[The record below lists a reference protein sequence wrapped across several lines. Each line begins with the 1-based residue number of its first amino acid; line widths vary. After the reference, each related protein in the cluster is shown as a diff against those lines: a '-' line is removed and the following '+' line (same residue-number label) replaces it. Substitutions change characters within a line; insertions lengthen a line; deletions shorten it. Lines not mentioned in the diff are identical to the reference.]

1 MSINDGKRTP
11 ILISGC
17 PRSGTTFLG
26 SVFEASKDCFE
37 IYEPFNSD
45 FTYHL
50 DLPSRFYRIKPEDT
64 AQYRRQVDR
73 LIELSTLSGRLKK
86 LPRGMMDRVR
96 AEKDVPSALA
106 LKKCVQ
112 NNKRFVSAR
121 RVVFKDPIAFFSAS
135 WLAKTYDA
143 DVVLMLR
150 HPGGVISS
158 YLALDWEAE
167 TPELIDHMMPETGE
181 TLETE
186 IAQWRANPD
195 DRIGELILQWKIFTI
210 ETLALAEANPDWHV
224 VSHEYLCDHPEE
236 VFSTLFR
243 AFGLDYSEQVEAK
256 IAESTAANNIVDP
269 KQHTQHN
276 LNRQSKTL
284 KDSWKKRLDA
294 ATIDRIKTEAEPLW
308 HDALA
313 RLFPAAQSRDVA

>member
-50 DLPSRFYRIKPEDT
+50 DLPSRFYRITPEET
-64 AQYRRQVDR
+64 PQYRRQVDR
-73 LIELSTLSGRLKK
+73 LIELSSLSRRLMK
-86 LPRGMMDRVR
+86 LPRGMIDRVR
-96 AEKDVPSALA
+96 TEKDVPSALA

-135 WLAKTYDA
+135 WLAETYDA

-158 YLALDWEAE
+158 YLALDWQAE
-167 TPELIDHMMPETGE
+167 TPELIDHMMPETRE
-181 TLETE
+181 KLASE
-186 IAQWRANPD
+186 IAQWRENPD

-210 ETLALAEANPDWHV
+210 ETIALAKANPDWHV
-224 VSHEYLCDHPEE
+224 VSHEHLCDHPEE
-236 VFSTLFR
+236 VFSALFR
-243 AFGLDYSEQVEAK
+243 AFGLDYSEQVQAK
-256 IAESTAANNIVDP
+256 IAQSTGATNIVDP
-269 KQHTQHN
+269 KKHTQHN

-284 KDSWKKRLDA
+284 KVSWKKRLDA
-294 ATIDRIKTEAEPLW
+294 ETLKRIETEAEPLW
-308 HDALA
+308 ERALCEVN
-313 RLFPAAQSRDVA
+313 RVSSVSTG

>member
-1 MSINDGKRTP
+1 MSTNDGKRTP

-50 DLPSRFYRIKPEDT
+50 DLPTRFYRITPEET
-64 AQYRRQVDR
+64 PRYRRQVDR
-73 LIELSTLSGRLKK
+73 LIELSSLSGRLKK
-86 LPRGMMDRVR
+86 LPRGMMDRMR

-135 WLAKTYDA
+135 WLAETYDA

-158 YLALDWEAE
+158 YLALDWQAE
-167 TPELIDHMMPETGE
+167 TPELIDHMMPETRE
-181 TLETE
+181 KLEAE
-186 IAQWRANPD
+186 ITQWRATPG

-210 ETLALAEANPDWHV
+210 ETIALSNANPDWHV

-243 AFGLDYSEQVEAK
+243 AFGLDYSEQVRAK
-256 IAESTAANNIVDP
+256 IAESTGANNIVDP
-269 KQHTQHN
+269 KKHTQHN

-284 KDSWKKRLDA
+284 KDSWKKRLD
-294 ATIDRIKTEAEPLW
+294 DEVLKRIATEAEPLW
-308 HDALA
+308 EKALCEIKQA
-313 RLFPAAQSRDVA
+313 SLLPTD

>member
-1 MSINDGKRTP
+1 MSTPDGKRAP

-50 DLPSRFYRIKPEDT
+50 DLPSRFYRITPENGSD
-64 AQYRRQVDR
+64 YRRQVDR
-73 LIELSTLSGRLKK
+73 LVALSTLTNRLMK
-86 LPRGMMDRVR
+86 LPRGLIDRLR
-96 AEKDVPSALA
+96 AHKDVPSALA

-112 NNKRFVSAR
+112 KTRRFFSAR

-135 WLAKTYDA
+135 WLAETYDA
-143 DVVLMLR
+143 NVVLMLR

-158 YLALDWEAE
+158 YLALDWKAE
-167 TPELIDHMMPETGE
+167 TPELIEHMMPSTRAR
-181 TLETE
+181 LAAE
-186 IAQWRANPD
+186 IEHWQAHPE
-195 DRIGELILQWKIFTI
+195 DRIGELILQWKIFTV
-210 ETLALAEANPDWHV
+210 ETLTLAEANPDWHV

-236 VFSTLFR
+236 VFSTLFD
-243 AFGLDYSEQVEAK
+243 AFGLDFSEQVQTK
-256 IAESTAANNIVDP
+256 ILDSTGAGNIVDP
-269 KQHTQHN
+269 KEHTQHN

-294 ATIDRIKTEAEPLW
+294 DTIDRITNEAEPLW
-308 HDALA
+308 KEAFK
-313 RLFPAAQSRDVA
+313 RFYPAEGCRNVA